1 MLLLSP
7 RYNGVLL
14 GIITLLPAD
23 KFIVLILDTFK
34 SILLTPPDVL
44 PVKYIVPVLPVT
56 TPDKLPI
63 LPSIKLIFCGIFIL
77 PYVVFNRISPLGAD
91 TFTFPIL
98 DKIFVLFNDNKFVT
112 TDDTMFKLFGNP

>member
-23 KFIVLILDTFK
+23 KLIVLILDTFK
-34 SILLTPPDVL
+34 STFRLPDVL
-44 PVKYIVPVLPVT
+44 PIKYSVPVLPVT
-56 TPDKLPI
+56 FPDKLPI
-63 LPSIKLIFCGIFIL
+63 VPSIKLIFCGIFTL
-77 PYVVFNRISPLGAD
+77 PYVVFNRISPLGTD

-98 DKIFVLFNDNKFVT
+98 DNMFVLFNDVKFVT
-112 TDDTMFKLFGNP
+112 TDDTIFKLFDNP